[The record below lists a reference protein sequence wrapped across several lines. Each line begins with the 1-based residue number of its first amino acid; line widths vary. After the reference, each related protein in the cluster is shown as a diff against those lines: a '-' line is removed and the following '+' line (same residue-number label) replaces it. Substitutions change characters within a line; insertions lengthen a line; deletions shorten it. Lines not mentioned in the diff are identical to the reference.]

1 VKNSLKSSGWAFAS
15 ESFLWHS
22 FACHSDR
29 HSKLCTFFER
39 GAIMGY
45 FANKM
50 LFDLIVKAKE
60 KLKER
65 KQAKTQQKKPQEQS
79 KSK

>member
-1 VKNSLKSSGWAFAS
+1 
-15 ESFLWHS
+15 
-22 FACHSDR
+22 
-29 HSKLCTFFER
+29 
-39 GAIMGY
+39 MGY

-60 KLKER
+60 KFKER
-65 KQAKTQQKKPQEQS
+65 KQAKTHQKKPREQN